1 MQNEREHGTE
11 RSARAGAQVSERLAE
26 AHLEDKD
33 ARAAEPARAVEA
45 MHAALDDMGAGMPA
59 AQVPAPPPAVPP
71 ARPPDGSPS

>member
-33 ARAAEPARAVEA
+33 ARAA
-45 MHAALDDMGAGMPA
+45 
-59 AQVPAPPPAVPP
+59 PPAVHSAPCRP
-71 ARPPDGSPS
+71 TRRGAARQTLESFYYIFSLMVSP